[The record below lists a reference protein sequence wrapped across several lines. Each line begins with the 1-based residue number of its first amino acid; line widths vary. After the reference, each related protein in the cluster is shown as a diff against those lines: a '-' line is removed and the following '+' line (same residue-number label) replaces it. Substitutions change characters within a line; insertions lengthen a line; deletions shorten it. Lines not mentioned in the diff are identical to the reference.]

1 MVLVTEAT
9 ALSNEVAWPM
19 QLVGA
24 CDVKKEEPPKE
35 EKDASDVGF
44 STSDLC
50 GLPRSCGTADAGSTA
65 LAVRKLRLPRTRFS
79 APSALATI
87 ATLTGQKLPGY
98 RARASGVYSPALI
111 RSSGVCKADVG
122 TQT

>member
-1 MVLVTEAT
+1 MVLVAEAT
-9 ALSNEVAWPM
+9 ALLNEVAWPTR
-19 QLVGA
+19 LVGTFDA
-24 CDVKKEEPPKE
+24 LKEEPRKE
-35 EKDASDVGF
+35 EKEAPDVGF
-44 STSDLC
+44 STSDRC
-50 GLPRSCGTADAGSTA
+50 GSSRSCGTADAGSTA
-65 LAVRKLRLPRTRFS
+65 SVVRKLRLPRTRFS
-79 APSALATI
+79 APSAMATI